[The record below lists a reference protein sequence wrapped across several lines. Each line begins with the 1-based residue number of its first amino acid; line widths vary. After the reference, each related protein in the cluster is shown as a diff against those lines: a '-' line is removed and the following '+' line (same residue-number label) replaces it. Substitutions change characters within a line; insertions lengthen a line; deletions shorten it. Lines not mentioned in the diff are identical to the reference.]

1 MKLNRLLVGLMMPG
15 GDPVVGAGQSIGF
28 SNLVTLLYP
37 LYGVLNLL
45 ILTMILRYPFTK
57 EQ

>member
-1 MKLNRLLVGLMMPG
+1 MIGGVVILLLV
-15 GDPVVGAGQSIGF
+15 PVSRLGF

-37 LYGVLNLL
+37 LYGVINLL
-45 ILTMILRYPFTK
+45 ILTMILLYPFTK